1 MSFSNRL
8 LTLIICILLLSG
20 CKSKTQN
27 QTVPDKFCIPDSL
40 MQMIEID
47 TVKLSKVENE
57 IKLVG
62 KVSVNEE
69 KLVKIFPLVSGIVK
83 EVKVELG
90 DNVRKGQ
97 TLAVI
102 KSSEVANIENDLIT
116 AQSNLAVA
124 QKNFSAIEEMYK
136 SGITSEK
143 EYIASQKEV
152 LKAESEL
159 KRVNNIIDIYG
170 SSDNSEYIVKSP
182 ISGYIVEKFIT
193 PNMQIRPDNSGNLFS
208 ISDLKNVWV
217 LANVYESD
225 IANIEEGEN
234 VTITTIPYPDK
245 YFKGNI
251 DKIYNVLDPEN
262 KTMKVRIQL
271 DNSENLLKPEMFA
284 NVIVHQIKD
293 SSMLA
298 VPAESI
304 VFDRNKYWVIN
315 YIDKCTV
322 QIRQVDII
330 TSTRLYSYIRS
341 GLKNG
346 ERVIAKNQLLIYNA
360 LSQ

>member
-1 MSFSNRL
+1 
-8 LTLIICILLLSG
+8 
-20 CKSKTQN
+20 
-27 QTVPDKFCIPDSL
+27 
-40 MQMIEID
+40 MIEID

-69 KLVKIFPLVSGIVK
+69 KIVKIFPLVSGIVK

-124 QKNFSAIEEMYK
+124 QKNFSAVDEMYK

-182 ISGYIVEKFIT
+182 IAGYIVEKFIT
-193 PNMQIRPDNSGNLFS
+193 PNMQIRSDNSGNLFS

-245 YFKGNI
+245 YFNGKI

-262 KTMKVRIQL
+262 KTMKV
-271 DNSENLLKPEMFA
+271 FA

-298 VPAESI
+298 VPAKSI
-304 VFDRNKYWVIN
+304 VFDRNKYWVLN
-315 YIDKCTV
+315 YIDRCTV
-322 QIRQVDII
+322 QVRQVDII
-330 TSTRLYSYIRS
+330 TSTSLYSYIRS
-341 GLKNG
+341 GLKTG
-346 ERVIAKNQLLIYNA
+346 ERVITKNQLLIYNA

>member
-1 MSFSNRL
+1 MSFHNRL
-8 LTLIICILLLSG
+8 LKFIICFILFTG
-20 CKSKTQN
+20 CNIKTPH
-27 QTVPDKFCIPDSL
+27 VAISDKFCIPDSL
-40 MQMIEID
+40 MQMIKID

-90 DNVRKGQ
+90 DNVKKGQ

-124 QKNFSAIEEMYK
+124 QKNFSAVEEMYK
-136 SGITSEK
+136 SGIISEK

-159 KRVNNIIDIYG
+159 NRVNNIIDIYG

-193 PNMQIRPDNSGNLFS
+193 PNMQIRSDNSGNLFS

-225 IANIEEGEN
+225 IANIVEGQN
-234 VTITTIPYPDK
+234 VRITTIPYPDK
-245 YFKGNI
+245 YFNGKI

-262 KTMKVRIQL
+262 KTMRVRIQL
-271 DNSENLLKPEMFA
+271 DNNENLLKPEMFA
-284 NVIVHQIKD
+284 NVIVNQVID

-298 VPAESI
+298 VPAQSI

-315 YIDKCTV
+315 YIDRCNV
-322 QIRQVDII
+322 IVRQVDVI
-330 TSTRLYSYIRS
+330 TSTSLYSYIRS
-341 GLKNG
+341 GLKTG
-346 ERVIAKNQLLIYNA
+346 EMVISKNQLLIYNA